1 MELATGRRGSPH
13 ITSQQDRQKHQGIFG
28 GGAYILNTGSMLE
41 PEVQSSN
48 KIHIKDGA
56 LMLQGALFTVK
67 VGTYDEV
74 TINNGNQGMKRK
86 DLIVARYTY
95 DSSDNIEAGEWAV
108 IQGTPAADN
117 PVVPEV
123 TSGDIQA
130 GDSVVECPVFVVNLD
145 GINVT
150 GIDIIPDTLRDMY
163 TLNADLAK
171 LQIVGKYSKAFTN
184 KTVQYPNEGRICFKQ
199 SDTPPEDIDD
209 TIASFGNDGIITI
222 KRDMTALINVHVSG
236 KWAGLNE
243 RCWIYLRDRT
253 NGKSLSQSI
262 QNGYYTT
269 CTISTVQNLTSGQQ
283 LEVTTQE
290 AFAINDGLRN
300 NYIEIIPLRG

>member
-1 MELATGRRGSPH
+1 MELVTGRQGKPH

-28 GGAYILNTGSMLE
+28 DGAYILNTGNMLE

-56 LMLQGALFTVK
+56 LMFQGALFTVK
-67 VGTYDEV
+67 VGAYDEV

-95 DSSDNIEAGEWAV
+95 DSSDNIEAGDWAV

-117 PVVPEV
+117 PVVPEA

-150 GIDIIPDTLRDMY
+150 GVDIIPETMRDMS
-163 TLNADLAK
+163 TLNADLSEFLNRCSYSDSGEIETNETWVDGKKIYRRTYITTDTVSPSNTVTIPMSLTNIADT
-171 LQIVGKYSKAFTN
+171 LWIDTQNSYIRSANGDRSYPLPLPRYDGTENYVGVWCNGAGIRIFSDSSWNQQWKKCV
-184 KTVQYPNEGRICFKQ
+184 TVR
-199 SDTPPEDIDD
+199 
-209 TIASFGNDGIITI
+209 
-222 KRDMTALINVHVSG
+222 
-236 KWAGLNE
+236 
-243 RCWIYLRDRT
+243 
-253 NGKSLSQSI
+253 
-262 QNGYYTT
+262 YTKK
-269 CTISTVQNLTSGQQ
+269 
-283 LEVTTQE
+283 
-290 AFAINDGLRN
+290 
-300 NYIEIIPLRG
+300 

>member
-1 MELATGRRGSPH
+1 MELATGRQGKPH

-28 GGAYILNTGSMLE
+28 EGAYILNTGNRLE

-56 LMLQGALFTVK
+56 LMFQGALFTVK

-117 PVVPEV
+117 PVVPEAE
-123 TSGDIQA
+123 SGDIQM

-150 GIDIIPDTLRDMY
+150 GVDIIPETMADMSELIETIY
-163 TLNADLAK
+163 DRSAM
-171 LQIVGKYSKAFTN
+171 
-184 KTVQYPNEGRICFKQ
+184 
-199 SDTPPEDIDD
+199 
-209 TIASFGNDGIITI
+209 TIADFYDVTDFDLRKRGNEVFF
-222 KRDMTALINVHVSG
+222 NVSLLMQSG
-236 KWAGLNE
+236 TQFNPNTLYSIGPSQMLSE
-243 RCWIYLRDRT
+243 LRP
-253 NGKSLSQSI
+253 NKVFFLS
-262 QNGYYTT
+262 GYGCDSNWGNPTP
-269 CTISTVQNLTSGQQ
+269 ISTFVDTAGYVRYCASARKKYFKISGHWI
-283 LEVTTQE
+283 
-290 AFAINDGLRN
+290 AG
-300 NYIEIIPLRG
+300 

>member
-28 GGAYILNTGSMLE
+28 DGAYILNTGNRLE

-56 LMLQGALFTVK
+56 LMFQGALFTVK

-117 PVVPEV
+117 PVVPEAE
-123 TSGDIQA
+123 SGDIQM

-150 GIDIIPDTLRDMY
+150 GVDIIPETMADMSELIETIYDRSALSIADFYDVTDFDLRKRGNEVFFNVSLSMQSGTRFDPNTLYSIGPSPMLSELRPNKVFFLSGYGCDSNWGNPTLISTFVDTAGY
-163 TLNADLAK
+163 
-171 LQIVGKYSKAFTN
+171 
-184 KTVQYPNEGRICFKQ
+184 VQYCASARKTYFKI
-199 SDTPPEDIDD
+199 S
-209 TIASFGNDGIITI
+209 GHWIT
-222 KRDMTALINVHVSG
+222 
-236 KWAGLNE
+236 E
-243 RCWIYLRDRT
+243 
-253 NGKSLSQSI
+253 
-262 QNGYYTT
+262 
-269 CTISTVQNLTSGQQ
+269 
-283 LEVTTQE
+283 
-290 AFAINDGLRN
+290 
-300 NYIEIIPLRG
+300 

>member
-28 GGAYILNTGSMLE
+28 DGAYILNTGNMLA

-56 LMLQGALFTVK
+56 LMFQGALFTVK
-67 VGTYDEV
+67 FGTYDEV

-117 PVVPEV
+117 PVVPEAE
-123 TSGDIQA
+123 SGDIQM

-150 GIDIIPDTLRDMY
+150 GVDIIPETMADMSELIETIYDRSAMPIADFYDVTDFDLRKRGNEVFFNVSLLMQSGTRFDPNTL
-163 TLNADLAK
+163 
-171 LQIVGKYSKAFTN
+171 YSIGPSPMLSELRPN
-184 KTVQYPNEGRICFKQ
+184 KVFFLSGYGCDSNWGNP
-199 SDTPPEDIDD
+199 TP
-209 TIASFGNDGIITI
+209 
-222 KRDMTALINVHVSG
+222 
-236 KWAGLNE
+236 
-243 RCWIYLRDRT
+243 
-253 NGKSLSQSI
+253 
-262 QNGYYTT
+262 
-269 CTISTVQNLTSGQQ
+269 ISTFVDTRGYVSYCASTRKTYFKISGHWIA
-283 LEVTTQE
+283 E
-290 AFAINDGLRN
+290 
-300 NYIEIIPLRG
+300 

>member
-1 MELATGRRGSPH
+1 MELATGRQGSPH

-28 GGAYILNTGSMLE
+28 DGAYILNTGNMLA

-56 LMLQGALFTVK
+56 LMFQGALFTVK

-117 PVVPEV
+117 PVVPEAE
-123 TSGDIQA
+123 SGDIQM

-150 GIDIIPDTLRDMY
+150 GVDIIPETMADMSELIETIYDRSAMPIADFYDVTDFDLRRRGNEVFFNVSLSIQPGTQFDPNTL
-163 TLNADLAK
+163 
-171 LQIVGKYSKAFTN
+171 YSIGPSPMSSELRPNKAFYLSGYGCDSNWGNPTPLSTYVDKSGHVRYCASAR
-184 KTVQYPNEGRICFKQ
+184 KTYFK
-199 SDTPPEDIDD
+199 I
-209 TIASFGNDGIITI
+209 
-222 KRDMTALINVHVSG
+222 SG
-236 KWAGLNE
+236 HWFT
-243 RCWIYLRDRT
+243 D
-253 NGKSLSQSI
+253 
-262 QNGYYTT
+262 
-269 CTISTVQNLTSGQQ
+269 
-283 LEVTTQE
+283 
-290 AFAINDGLRN
+290 
-300 NYIEIIPLRG
+300 

>member
-1 MELATGRRGSPH
+1 MELVTGRRGSPH

-28 GGAYILNTGSMLE
+28 DGAYILNTGNMLA

-56 LMLQGALFTVK
+56 LMFQGALFTVK

-117 PVVPEV
+117 PVVPEAE
-123 TSGDIQA
+123 SGDIQM

-150 GIDIIPDTLRDMY
+150 GVDIIPETMADMSELIETIYDRSAMPIADFYDVTDFDLRRRGNEVFFNVSLSIQPGTQFDPNTL
-163 TLNADLAK
+163 
-171 LQIVGKYSKAFTN
+171 YSIGPSPMSSELRPNKAFYLSGYGCDSNWGNPTPLSTYVDKSGHVRYCASAR
-184 KTVQYPNEGRICFKQ
+184 KTYFK
-199 SDTPPEDIDD
+199 I
-209 TIASFGNDGIITI
+209 
-222 KRDMTALINVHVSG
+222 SG
-236 KWAGLNE
+236 HWFT
-243 RCWIYLRDRT
+243 D
-253 NGKSLSQSI
+253 
-262 QNGYYTT
+262 
-269 CTISTVQNLTSGQQ
+269 
-283 LEVTTQE
+283 
-290 AFAINDGLRN
+290 
-300 NYIEIIPLRG
+300 

>member
-1 MELATGRRGSPH
+1 MIMELVTGRQGKPH

-28 GGAYILNTGSMLE
+28 DGAYILNTGNMLE

-56 LMLQGALFTVK
+56 LMFQGALFTVK

-123 TSGDIQA
+123 TSGDIQM
-130 GDSVVECPVFVVNLD
+130 GDSVAECPVFVVNLD

-150 GIDIIPDTLRDMY
+150 GIDIIPEVMDTIPDLISKSIYSTDEAVIGRWIDGRNLYRKVFNIGQLNGTGGTTSKPHGIANFDRAIRLYGSARNTSLESRY
-163 TLNADLAK
+163 TIGLPYPAVSSTQPTIS
-171 LQIVGKYSKAFTN
+171 LQSN
-184 KTVQYPNEGRICFKQ
+184 KT
-199 SDTPPEDIDD
+199 
-209 TIASFGNDGIITI
+209 
-222 KRDMTALINVHVSG
+222 
-236 KWAGLNE
+236 
-243 RCWIYLRDRT
+243 
-253 NGKSLSQSI
+253 SI
-262 QNGYYTT
+262 QVYHPSDAG
-269 CTISTVQNLTSGQQ
+269 
-283 LEVTTQE
+283 
-290 AFAINDGLRN
+290 
-300 NYIEIIPLRG
+300 NYSAVVVMEYIKVAD

>member
-1 MELATGRRGSPH
+1 MELATGRQGKPH
-13 ITSQQDRQKHQGIFG
+13 ITSQQDRQTHQGIFG
-28 GGAYILNTGSMLE
+28 DGAYILNTGSMLE

-56 LMLQGALFTVK
+56 LMFQGALFTVK

-95 DSSDNIEAGEWAV
+95 NSSDNIETGEWAV

-117 PVVPEV
+117 PVVPEA

-150 GIDIIPDTLRDMY
+150 GVDVIPEMAKDMS
-163 TLNADLAK
+163 TLNAYLAELSGNLYEDLTQYYTVNWAWEFDRLEVIRTGRLVHIAFICHPK
-171 LQIVGKYSKAFTN
+171 DSWSADQIYTVFTSKIPNKYKPRDLIYSLGVKMNGDATDVNNCAFIANPNGSIQIAVGDKVTSGYFL
-184 KTVQYPNEGRICFKQ
+184 C
-199 SDTPPEDIDD
+199 
-209 TIASFGNDGIITI
+209 
-222 KRDMTALINVHVSG
+222 DMTYACVWDS
-236 KWAGLNE
+236 
-243 RCWIYLRDRT
+243 
-253 NGKSLSQSI
+253 
-262 QNGYYTT
+262 
-269 CTISTVQNLTSGQQ
+269 
-283 LEVTTQE
+283 
-290 AFAINDGLRN
+290 
-300 NYIEIIPLRG
+300 

>member
-1 MELATGRRGSPH
+1 MELVTGRQGKPH

-28 GGAYILNTGSMLE
+28 DGAYILNTGNRLE

-56 LMLQGALFTVK
+56 LMFQGALFTVK

-117 PVVPEV
+117 PVLPGAE
-123 TSGDIQA
+123 SGDIQM

-150 GIDIIPDTLRDMY
+150 GVDIIPETMADMSELIETIYDRSAMPIADFYDVTDFDLR
-163 TLNADLAK
+163 K
-171 LQIVGKYSKAFTN
+171 RG
-184 KTVQYPNEGRICFKQ
+184 NEVF
-199 SDTPPEDIDD
+199 
-209 TIASFGNDGIITI
+209 F
-222 KRDMTALINVHVSG
+222 NV
-236 KWAGLNE
+236 
-243 RCWIYLRDRT
+243 
-253 NGKSLSQSI
+253 SLSMQSGTQFDPNTTYSI
-262 QNGYYTT
+262 SPSPMLSELRPSKVYFLNGFGCDSNWGNPTP
-269 CTISTVQNLTSGQQ
+269 ISTFVDTSGYVRYCASTRKTYFKISGHWIA
-283 LEVTTQE
+283 E
-290 AFAINDGLRN
+290 
-300 NYIEIIPLRG
+300 

>member
-28 GGAYILNTGSMLE
+28 DGAYILNTGNMLA

-56 LMLQGALFTVK
+56 LMFQGALFTVK

-117 PVVPEV
+117 PVVPEAE
-123 TSGDIQA
+123 SGDIQM

-150 GIDIIPDTLRDMY
+150 GVDIIPETMADMSELIETIYDRSAMPIADFYDVTDFDLR
-163 TLNADLAK
+163 K
-171 LQIVGKYSKAFTN
+171 RG
-184 KTVQYPNEGRICFKQ
+184 NEVF
-199 SDTPPEDIDD
+199 
-209 TIASFGNDGIITI
+209 F
-222 KRDMTALINVHVSG
+222 NV
-236 KWAGLNE
+236 
-243 RCWIYLRDRT
+243 
-253 NGKSLSQSI
+253 SLSMQSETQFDPNTLYSI
-262 QNGYYTT
+262 GPSQMLSELRPNKVFFLSGYGCDSNWGNPTP
-269 CTISTVQNLTSGQQ
+269 ISTFVDTAGYVRYCASARKTYFKISGHWIA
-283 LEVTTQE
+283 E
-290 AFAINDGLRN
+290 
-300 NYIEIIPLRG
+300 

>member
-1 MELATGRRGSPH
+1 MELVTGRAGSPH

-28 GGAYILNTGSMLE
+28 DGAYILNTGNMLE

-56 LMLQGALFTVK
+56 LMFQGALFTVK

-95 DSSDNIEAGEWAV
+95 DSSDNIETGEWAV

-117 PVVPEV
+117 PVVPDA

-130 GDSVVECPVFVVNLD
+130 GDNVVECPVFVVNLD

-150 GIDIIPDTLRDMY
+150 GI
-163 TLNADLAK
+163 
-171 LQIVGKYSKAFTN
+171 
-184 KTVQYPNEGRICFKQ
+184 
-199 SDTPPEDIDD
+199 
-209 TIASFGNDGIITI
+209 
-222 KRDMTALINVHVSG
+222 
-236 KWAGLNE
+236 
-243 RCWIYLRDRT
+243 
-253 NGKSLSQSI
+253 
-262 QNGYYTT
+262 
-269 CTISTVQNLTSGQQ
+269 
-283 LEVTTQE
+283 
-290 AFAINDGLRN
+290 
-300 NYIEIIPLRG
+300 EIIPEVMDTIPDLISRCSYSDSGEIETNETWVDGKKIYRRTYVTSDTIPAGGDLTIPMSLTAIADKIWIDTQNSYIRSATQCFPLPVPRFSVSDDSCIGAWVNTAGIRLYSNAGWNNAWEKCVTIRYTKIGG

>member
-1 MELATGRRGSPH
+1 MELATGRQGKPH

-28 GGAYILNTGSMLE
+28 DGAYILNTGNMLE

-56 LMLQGALFTVK
+56 LMFQGALFTVK

-86 DLIVARYTY
+86 DLIVVRYTY

-117 PVVPEV
+117 PVVPEAE
-123 TSGDIQA
+123 SGDIQM

-150 GIDIIPDTLRDMY
+150 GVDIIPETMADMSELIETIYDRSAMPIADFYDVTDFDLR
-163 TLNADLAK
+163 K
-171 LQIVGKYSKAFTN
+171 RG
-184 KTVQYPNEGRICFKQ
+184 NEVF
-199 SDTPPEDIDD
+199 
-209 TIASFGNDGIITI
+209 F
-222 KRDMTALINVHVSG
+222 NV
-236 KWAGLNE
+236 
-243 RCWIYLRDRT
+243 
-253 NGKSLSQSI
+253 SLSMQSGTQFDPNTLYLI
-262 QNGYYTT
+262 GPSPMLSELRPNKVFFLSGYGCDSNWGNPTP
-269 CTISTVQNLTSGQQ
+269 ISTFVDTSGYVRYCASTRKTYFKISGHWIA
-283 LEVTTQE
+283 E
-290 AFAINDGLRN
+290 
-300 NYIEIIPLRG
+300 